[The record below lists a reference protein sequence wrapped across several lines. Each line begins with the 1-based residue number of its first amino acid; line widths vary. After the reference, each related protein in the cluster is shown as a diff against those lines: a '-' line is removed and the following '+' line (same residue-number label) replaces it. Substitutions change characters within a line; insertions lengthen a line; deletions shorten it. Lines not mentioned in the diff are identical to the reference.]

1 MPNTD
6 KKVAHHQLSTRS
18 IQFTE
23 SKLPGCYIVQFPA
36 FDDQRGHFVKT
47 IQRSVFEAHGL
58 EADFRETFYTMSYEN
73 VLRGMHFQLPP
84 SDHAKLV
91 YCTAGAIYDVTLD
104 LRQGSPTFGQHE
116 VYELSSRANNAVYL
130 PRGIAHGFFVREGP
144 AVMVYHV
151 TTEHEP
157 ALDAGIHW
165 DSFEAAWPTD
175 TPIVS
180 LRDAGFPSFESFGS
194 PFVYG
199 TKTARDTA
207 NIALETIKTAA
218 ETPKNQHK
226 RFSMDRRKL
235 VGAPKPVDLTPK
247 PVESSQAQQQPPPPI
262 QSEARSVQ
270 RARAKPGAP
279 SSARSHH
286 A

>member
-1 MPNTD
+1 MPNTG

-23 SKLPGCYIVQFPA
+23 SKLPGCFIVQFPA

-47 IQRSVFEAHGL
+47 IQRSVFEEHGL
-58 EADFRETFYTMSYEN
+58 EADFCETFYSMSYAN

-104 LRQGSPTFGQHE
+104 LREGSPTFGQHE

-151 TTEHEP
+151 TTEHDP
-157 ALDAGIHW
+157 ARDAGIHW
-165 DSFEAAWPTD
+165 DSFEAAWPVD
-175 TPIVS
+175 APIVS
-180 LRDAGFPSFESFGS
+180 DRTPASPPSNVSKVPSFTVRK
-194 PFVYG
+194 PR
-199 TKTARDTA
+199 A
-207 NIALETIKTAA
+207 
-218 ETPKNQHK
+218 TP
-226 RFSMDRRKL
+226 RILR
-235 VGAPKPVDLTPK
+235 
-247 PVESSQAQQQPPPPI
+247 
-262 QSEARSVQ
+262 
-270 RARAKPGAP
+270 
-279 SSARSHH
+279 
-286 A
+286 